1 LHGQHAVRRGG
12 LGAVLFLAET
22 TVNNDVS
29 GVLATFGVQ
38 WRAQAVVIGAN
49 AQVLLAVAG

>member
-1 LHGQHAVRRGG
+1 
-12 LGAVLFLAET
+12 VLFLAET